1 MLDVFF
7 CDRKKR
13 NIYIYIYIKKNNNG
27 TIQWKKKKNDFI
39 HKILAAWTWSHW
51 INFVKVYYILTAL
64 FREAILVSL
73 SGSNAH

>member
-1 MLDVFF
+1 MYFF
-7 CDRKKR
+7 VIERKE
-13 NIYIYIYIKKNNNG
+13 IYIYIY
-27 TIQWKKKKNDFI
+27 KKKIIMEQYNEKKTKNDFI

>member
-1 MLDVFF
+1 MYFF
-7 CDRKKR
+7 VIERKE
-13 NIYIYIYIKKNNNG
+13 IYIYIYIKKIIMEQYNE
-27 TIQWKKKKNDFI
+27 KKKKNDFI

>member
-1 MLDVFF
+1 MQQY
-7 CDRKKR
+7 
-13 NIYIYIYIKKNNNG
+13 NE
-27 TIQWKKKKNDFI
+27 KKKKNDFI

>member
-1 MLDVFF
+1 MYFF
-7 CDRKKR
+7 VIERKE
-13 NIYIYIYIKKNNNG
+13 IYIYIYKKKIIMEQYNE
-27 TIQWKKKKNDFI
+27 KKKKKDFI

>member
-1 MLDVFF
+1 MEQY
-7 CDRKKR
+7 
-13 NIYIYIYIKKNNNG
+13 NE
-27 TIQWKKKKNDFI
+27 KKNDFI

>member
-1 MLDVFF
+1 MYFF
-7 CDRKKR
+7 VIERKE
-13 NIYIYIYIKKNNNG
+13 IYIYIYKKKIIMEQYNE
-27 TIQWKKKKNDFI
+27 KKKKNDFI

>member
-13 NIYIYIYIKKNNNG
+13 NIYIYIYKKKIIMEQYNEE
-27 TIQWKKKKNDFI
+27 KKKNDFI